1 MQRLMARRQRMNNR
15 GILVILSGFAG
26 SGKGTI
32 IKELMEKYD
41 DYVLSVSATTRSPR
55 EGEIEGVHY
64 FFKTEEEFKK
74 MIAEG
79 ELLEYA
85 NYVGNYYGTPRAYVK
100 EQLAAGKN
108 VILEIETEGALN
120 IKREY
125 PDAVLV
131 FVMPPSVEEIHN
143 RLKHRGT
150 ETDEVIDRRMKKAGL
165 EITVVD
171 RYDYLMINDVL
182 SESVELFNA
191 IVSSQRM
198 AVSRNRDYINDK
210 KKEFEDY
217 LSRKQ

>member
-1 MQRLMARRQRMNNR
+1 MNEK
-15 GILVILSGFAG
+15 GILIILSGFAG

-32 IKELMEKYD
+32 IKELMNKYD
-41 DYVLSVSATTRSPR
+41 NYALSVSATTRAPR
-55 EGEIEGVHY
+55 EGEVEGVSY

-74 MIAEG
+74 MIADG

-85 NYVGNYYGTPRAYVK
+85 NYVGNYYGTPRSYVK

-125 PDAVLV
+125 PDAILI

-143 RLKHRGT
+143 RLVKRGT
-150 ETDEVIDRRMKKAGL
+150 ESEEIIDKRMRKAGL
-165 EITVVD
+165 EIAAVD

-182 SESVELFNA
+182 SESVELFND
-191 IVSSQRM
+191 IVMSQHM

-210 KKEFEDY
+210 KKEFEEY
-217 LSRKQ
+217 LSRKKEN

>member
-1 MQRLMARRQRMNNR
+1 MNNR
-15 GILVILSGFAG
+15 GILIILSGFAG

-32 IKELMEKYD
+32 IKELMKRYD
-41 DYVLSVSATTRSPR
+41 NYALSVSATTRAPR
-55 EGEIEGVHY
+55 EGEVDGVSY
-64 FFKTEEEFKK
+64 FFKTEEEFKD
-74 MIAEG
+74 MIAKG

-100 EQLAAGKN
+100 EQLASGKN

-143 RLKHRGT
+143 RLKMRGT
-150 ETDEVIDRRMKKAGL
+150 ETDEVIAKRMKKAGL

-182 SESVELFNA
+182 EEAVELFNA
-191 IVSSQRM
+191 IVTSQHM
-198 AVSRNRDYINDK
+198 AVSRNRDYISDK
-210 KKEFEDY
+210 KKEFEEY
-217 LSRKQ
+217 LNRKKEN

>member
-1 MQRLMARRQRMNNR
+1 MNTS
-15 GILVILSGFAG
+15 GILIILSGFAG

-32 IKELMEKYD
+32 IKELLDKYD
-41 DYVLSVSATTRSPR
+41 NYALSVSATTRAPR
-55 EGEIEGVHY
+55 EGEVEGVHY

-100 EQLAAGKN
+100 QQLAAGKN

-125 PDAVLV
+125 PDAVLI

-143 RLKHRGT
+143 RLQKRGT
-150 ETDEVIDRRMKKAGL
+150 ESEEIIEKRMQKAGI
-165 EITVVD
+165 EIAAVD

-191 IVSSQRM
+191 IVSSQHM

-210 KKEFEDY
+210 KKEFEEY
-217 LSRKQ
+217 LNRKKEK

>member
-1 MQRLMARRQRMNNR
+1 MNTS
-15 GILVILSGFAG
+15 GILIILSGFAG

-32 IKELMEKYD
+32 IKELLAKYD
-41 DYVLSVSATTRSPR
+41 NYALSVSATTRAPR
-55 EGEIEGVHY
+55 EGEVEGVHY

-100 EQLAAGKN
+100 QQLAAGKN

-125 PDAVLV
+125 PDAVLI

-143 RLKHRGT
+143 RLLRRGT
-150 ETDEVIDRRMKKAGL
+150 ETEEVIEKRMHKAGI
-165 EITVVD
+165 EISAVD

-191 IVSSQRM
+191 IVSSQKM

-210 KKEFEDY
+210 KKEFEEY
-217 LSRKQ
+217 LNRKKEK

>member
-1 MQRLMARRQRMNNR
+1 MNDK
-15 GILVILSGFAG
+15 GILIILSGFAG

-32 IKELMEKYD
+32 IRELLKKYD
-41 DYVLSVSATTRSPR
+41 NYALSVSATTRAPR
-55 EGEIEGVHY
+55 EGEIDGVHY
-64 FFKTEEEFKK
+64 FFKTEDQFKE
-74 MIAEG
+74 MIAQG

-100 EQLAAGKN
+100 EQLSAGKN

-143 RLKHRGT
+143 RLKNRGT
-150 ETDEVIDRRMKKAGL
+150 ETDEVIDKRMKKAGL

-182 SESVELFNA
+182 EESVELFNA
-191 IVSSQRM
+191 IVESQHM

-210 KKEFEDY
+210 KREFEEY
-217 LSRKQ
+217 LSRKKEN

>member
-1 MQRLMARRQRMNNR
+1 MNEK
-15 GILVILSGFAG
+15 GILIILSGFAG

-32 IKELMEKYD
+32 IKELMKKYD
-41 DYVLSVSATTRSPR
+41 NYALSVSATTRAPR
-55 EGEIEGVHY
+55 EGEVEGVHY
-64 FFKTEEEFKK
+64 FFKTEDEFKK
-74 MIAEG
+74 MIEKG

-85 NYVGNYYGTPRAYVK
+85 NYVGNYYGTPREYVK
-100 EQLAAGKN
+100 QQLAAGKD

-143 RLKHRGT
+143 RLKLRGT
-150 ETDEVIDRRMKKAGL
+150 ETDEVIEKRMKKAGV

-171 RYDYLMINDVL
+171 RYDFLMINDVL
-182 SESVELFNA
+182 SESVELFNS
-191 IVSSQRM
+191 IVKGQHM

-210 KKEFEDY
+210 KKEFEEY
-217 LSRKQ
+217 LSRKKEN

>member
-1 MQRLMARRQRMNNR
+1 MSKN
-15 GILVILSGFAG
+15 GVLVILSGFAG

-32 IKELMEKYD
+32 IKELLKKYD
-41 DYVLSVSATTRSPR
+41 NYALSVSATTRAPR
-55 EGEIEGVHY
+55 EGEVEGVHY
-64 FFKTEEEFKK
+64 FFKTEEQFKE
-74 MIAEG
+74 MIAKG

-100 EQLAAGKN
+100 EQLASGKN

-143 RLKHRGT
+143 RLKNRGT
-150 ETDEVIDRRMKKAGL
+150 ETDEVIAKRMKKAGI

-182 SESVELFNA
+182 EESVELFNA
-191 IVSSQRM
+191 IVESQHM

-210 KKEFEDY
+210 KKEFEEY
-217 LSRKQ
+217 LAKTATPKQEKEN